1 MFAGLKTGLERIL
14 IKLTELSGIPK
25 KLVKI
30 GFILFILIFAA
41 GTFIVVSN
49 RYFFPYDS
57 YYDFIGNQLV
67 KNSFSVLAEFIVGA
81 VGMDFVF
88 GKGK

>member
-14 IKLTELSGIPK
+14 GKLTELSIAPR
-25 KLVKI
+25 KI
-30 GFILFILIFAA
+30 MKMGFLLFLIIFAA
-41 GTFIVVSN
+41 GTFIVLSN

-57 YYDFIGNQLV
+57 YYDYIGNQLV
-67 KNSFSVLAEFIVGA
+67 KNSFSVLAEFVVCA